1 VYQRDVEKKFLNILS
16 NLIKKGDYKM
26 IYATRRGDCIALTDS
41 QGDEVDF
48 VDIDDAKKIIEEIQ
62 QAIKEVP
69 LTR

>member
-1 VYQRDVEKKFLNILS
+1 
-16 NLIKKGDYKM
+16 M